1 MRAGCV
7 FRVVRDTLPL
17 ERVGPRQG
25 LRFAWIYG
33 PLRVPDSGEVRF
45 AIRSSR
51 GGSGWRRMRSD
62 LRDSEFPAVSQ
73 GVQLEIEEVDIEAQS
88 LGRQDRYALDV
99 GVEPR
104 RGDRQLVGAGR

>member
-1 MRAGCV
+1 MRSGRV
-7 FRVVRDTLPL
+7 FVVVRGTLL
-17 ERVGPRQG
+17 LQRVGPRER
-25 LRFAWIYG
+25 LRFAGIEG
-33 PLRVPDSGEVRF
+33 PLGVPDSRKIRF
-45 AIRSSR
+45 AVR
-51 GGSGWRRMRSD
+51 GARRGSGWRRMRRD
-62 LRDSEFPAVSQ
+62 LRDSEFPAVAQ